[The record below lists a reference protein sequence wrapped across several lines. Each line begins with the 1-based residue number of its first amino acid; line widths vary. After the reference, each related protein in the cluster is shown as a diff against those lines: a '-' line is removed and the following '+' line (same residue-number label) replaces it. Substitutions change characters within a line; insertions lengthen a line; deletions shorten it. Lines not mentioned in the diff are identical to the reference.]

1 MEQNFSLQQLCDRA
15 STIAAEL
22 IPLRRQIHQH
32 PELAYQEKRT
42 TALTQKKLEEMGV
55 ELIETDLPVGVIG
68 VIYGTA
74 AGPQAVTAFRAD
86 LMPFRSRS
94 RQGWNTRLRTPE

>member
-15 STIAAEL
+15 SVIAYEL

-42 TALTQKKLEEMGV
+42 TALVQKKLEEMEA

-68 VIYGTA
+68 VNHGTA

-86 LMPFRSRS
+86 LDALPI
-94 RQGWNTRLRTPE
+94 QEQTGWNTRLRTPE